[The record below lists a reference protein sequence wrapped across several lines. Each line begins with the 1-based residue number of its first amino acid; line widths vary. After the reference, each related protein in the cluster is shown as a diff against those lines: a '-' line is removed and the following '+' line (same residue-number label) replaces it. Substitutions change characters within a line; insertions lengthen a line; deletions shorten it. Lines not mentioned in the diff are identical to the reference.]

1 MSYAS
6 SLRRRK
12 SSRRNSILRYLESM
26 DTIAEEDDRQIKSV
40 NWNSFVDPRNEKHFE
55 KKVVQYLL
63 PNWEHEQDVFDD
75 QLLKSMFHWNPDHY
89 NKLPNKTRRNRNRN
103 TNSFTS
109 RSDNNLERE
118 NNCIPDSIK
127 KFGPPPGLTKPIF
140 KYENKKLQPST
151 SVIISDSDSDSKN
164 FRSSSPIPSDEELLK
179 NRSAI
184 FATDFSSDSCCYSD
198 NENNKINDTKK
209 SSSSSTNFKLNPT
222 AQVFQPRFI

>member
-1 MSYAS
+1 MSYAN

-12 SSRRNSILRYLESM
+12 SSRRNSILRYFKNM

-40 NWNSFVDPRNEKHFE
+40 NWNSFVDPRNEQHFE

-63 PNWEHEQDVFDD
+63 PHWEYEQDVFDD

-89 NKLPNKTRRNRNRN
+89 NKLPNKTKRNRNRN

-109 RSDNNLERE
+109 RSNLEKE
-118 NNCIPDSIK
+118 ETEKNSIIPESIK
-127 KFGPPPGLTKPIF
+127 KFGPPPGLTRKPVQ
-140 KYENKKLQPST
+140 YEKPSIT
-151 SVIISDSDSDSKN
+151 SDSDSDSKN

-184 FATDFSSDSCCYSD
+184 FATDFSSDSCCFSSSD
-198 NENNKINDTKK
+198 NENSDTKKK
-209 SSSSSTNFKLNPT
+209 SSSLPNFKLDPT